1 MQKLFEYTKLKG
13 IKGNDFEILVY
24 IITHTDNKL
33 EACCDSNQEIAEATG
48 LDRRVV
54 ARAIKN
60 LQIKK
65 AISVQK
71 LEHKRRRGRPVN
83 TEKGRGYKYRLMR
96 CDFFENLALFGSENS
111 SDQDALADDK
121 YVLAKGGK

>member
-1 MQKLFEYTKLKG
+1 MRGSAIMQKLFEYAKSKG

-24 IITHTDNKL
+24 IITHTDSKL
-33 EACCDSNQEIAEATG
+33 EACCDSNQGIAEATG

-60 LQIKK
+60 LQAKEAVSI
-65 AISVQK
+65 QK
-71 LEHKRRRGRPVN
+71 LEHEKRRGKPIN
-83 TEKGRGYKYRLMR
+83 TEKGRSYKYRLMR

-111 SDQDALADDK
+111 SDQDA
-121 YVLAKGGK
+121 VS